1 MGVTLKNYQLHV
13 LASGG
18 SGMEEKV
25 GVQGPS
31 RKKGVQALWV
41 SRSRAGV
48 TSGKLFPYLDLG
60 FVKGPSLFRCFSN
73 FFFLNIILGL
83 HD

>member
-1 MGVTLKNYQLHV
+1 MGSRQQSGCDSEKLQLHV

-18 SGMEEKV
+18 SGTEEKV
-25 GVQGPS
+25 GMQGPS

-41 SRSRAGV
+41 SRSRAGRV

-73 FFFLNIILGL
+73 FFFS
-83 HD
+83 